1 MIAGFHHL
9 IIITGDADLVSQP
22 LLADAVGAGDH
33 DPVQVGEPRR
43 M

>member
-9 IIITGDADLVSQP
+9 IITSDADLVSQP